1 MSHANHAVSPPLFL
15 YAEAVQFSFNPKKRR
30 KIMSSEV
37 LKRDVTGKC
46 EEGEC
51 RDRVTEGNKDR
62 QAEIEKEGVKA
73 PESYPPVP
81 GAEKLDNPDNPAAGI
96 PGRGK

>member
-1 MSHANHAVSPPLFL
+1 
-15 YAEAVQFSFNPKKRR
+15 
-30 KIMSSEV
+30 MSSKV

-51 RDRVTEGNKDR
+51 RDRVSEGNKAR
-62 QAEIEKEGVKA
+62 QVEIEKENVKA
-73 PESYPPVP
+73 PESYPEVP
-81 GAEKLDNPDNPAAGI
+81 GAEKLNNPDNPASGI

>member
-1 MSHANHAVSPPLFL
+1 MASN
-15 YAEAVQFSFNPKKRR
+15 
-30 KIMSSEV
+30 V

-51 RDRVTEGNKDR
+51 RDLVTEGNKKR
-62 QAEIEKEGVKA
+62 QAEMEKEGVKA
-73 PESYPPVP
+73 PESYPKVP

-96 PGRGK
+96 PGGGKK